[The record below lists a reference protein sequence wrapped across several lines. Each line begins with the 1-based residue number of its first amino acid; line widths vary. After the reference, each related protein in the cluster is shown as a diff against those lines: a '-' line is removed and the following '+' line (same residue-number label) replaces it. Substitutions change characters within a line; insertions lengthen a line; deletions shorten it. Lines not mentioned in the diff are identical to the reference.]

1 MVGRA
6 KWKPLKLPTLSSA
19 AFHVGLQRL
28 LTLKDINPYYITFN
42 SPEWPL
48 QNPDGVK

>member
-6 KWKPLKLPTLSSA
+6 KWKPLELPTLSNA
-19 AFHVGLQRL
+19 AFRVGLQRL
-28 LTLKDINPYYITFN
+28 LTLKDINPYYIPSN

-48 QNPDGVK
+48 QNPDGFK